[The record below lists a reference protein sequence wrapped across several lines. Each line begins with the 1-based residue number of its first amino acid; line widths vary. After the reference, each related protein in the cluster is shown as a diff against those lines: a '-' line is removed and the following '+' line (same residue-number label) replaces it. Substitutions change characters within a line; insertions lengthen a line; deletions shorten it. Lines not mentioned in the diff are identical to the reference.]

1 MNMQNFEIVGEL
13 YKMLCLIFIARDE
26 RQRKEDT
33 LNTNQ
38 SKSYL
43 KQQG

>member
-13 YKMLCLIFIARDE
+13 YKMCLIFIARDK